1 MPKKYESPYAA
12 KPAAPPP
19 AASPVAPMKPTR
31 VQPPSP
37 SILGSGMAANAGKAL
52 KSRKSRIDKAIED
65 AGG

>member
-1 MPKKYESPYAA
+1 MPKKYDSPYA
-12 KPAAPPP
+12 KPAAPP
-19 AASPVAPMKPTR
+19 AVPMKPTR

-52 KSRKSRIDKAIED
+52 KGRRPRIDKAIEE